1 MTGLLL
7 DTGLSAEQREYAETV
22 RISAEN
28 LLTIINDILDF
39 SKIEAGKLE
48 LETMD
53 FDLRSVVEETVDLF
67 AEQAHNKDLEL
78 ASLIGHGVPT
88 ALKGDAGR
96 IRQVLVN
103 LLGNAIKFTEA
114 GDIVLRGDLVEE
126 NEATAVV
133 RLEVRDTGIGI
144 TEEQQERLFQSFSQ
158 ADASTTRRFGGTGL
172 GLAISK
178 QLVEMMGGEIGVES
192 EPGRGSAFWFTV
204 RLEKQPEGASQRA
217 SSRRAELRGLRV
229 LVVDDNETN
238 RKIVHEQ
245 VISWGMR
252 NGMAEGGLQALQTLR
267 SAADGGDP
275 YDLAILDMQ
284 MPGMDGIELA
294 SSIKAEPAIAP
305 TQLILLTSTGLRGE
319 AEQARRVGFA
329 AYLTKPVR
337 QSKLYDAIATV
348 MEALPVHDVPIVTTH
363 SIERARAHARER
375 RRRAHVL
382 VAEDNAVNQKVAV
395 RMLERLGYQADVVA
409 NGLEALE
416 ALSRVR
422 YAAVLMDVQ
431 MPEMDGYE
439 ATAEIRR
446 LEEGQDRRTPII
458 AMTANAMQGDREQ
471 ALEAGMDD
479 YVPKPVKADELEA
492 VLDRWVSKPNEA
504 EASVLEAGDA
514 SASREDSEE
523 NPLDRSVFAGLREL
537 QDEGEPDILNELIE
551 LFLTDVPPQLAALR
565 EAVEAGDAHS
575 VERIAHTLKGS
586 CGNMG
591 AVRMEAICAE
601 LEEIGRSEDLATAPV
616 RISKLEEEFGRVR
629 VVFEEEL
636 SKI

>member
-1 MTGLLL
+1 
-7 DTGLSAEQREYAETV
+7 
-22 RISAEN
+22 
-28 LLTIINDILDF
+28 
-39 SKIEAGKLE
+39 
-48 LETMD
+48 
-53 FDLRSVVEETVDLF
+53 
-67 AEQAHNKDLEL
+67 
-78 ASLIGHGVPT
+78 
-88 ALKGDAGR
+88 
-96 IRQVLVN
+96 
-103 LLGNAIKFTEA
+103 
-114 GDIVLRGDLVEE
+114 
-126 NEATAVV
+126 
-133 RLEVRDTGIGI
+133 
-144 TEEQQERLFQSFSQ
+144 
-158 ADASTTRRFGGTGL
+158 
-172 GLAISK
+172 
-178 QLVEMMGGEIGVES
+178 
-192 EPGRGSAFWFTV
+192 
-204 RLEKQPEGASQRA
+204 
-217 SSRRAELRGLRV
+217 
-229 LVVDDNETN
+229 
-238 RKIVHEQ
+238 
-245 VISWGMR
+245 
-252 NGMAEGGLQALQTLR
+252 
-267 SAADGGDP
+267 
-275 YDLAILDMQ
+275 
-284 MPGMDGIELA
+284 
-294 SSIKAEPAIAP
+294 
-305 TQLILLTSTGLRGE
+305 
-319 AEQARRVGFA
+319 
-329 AYLTKPVR
+329 
-337 QSKLYDAIATV
+337 
-348 MEALPVHDVPIVTTH
+348 
-363 SIERARAHARER
+363 
-375 RRRAHVL
+375 
-382 VAEDNAVNQKVAV
+382 
-395 RMLERLGYQADVVA
+395 MLERLGYQADVVA

-523 NPLDRSVFAGLREL
+523 DPLDRSVLAGLREL
-537 QDEGEPDILNELIE
+537 QEEGEPDILNELIE

-601 LEEIGRSEDLATAPV
+601 LEEIGRSEDLATTPV